1 MNNLITECQ
10 DFPYLNR
17 VICAIKCSLILTI
30 GFLFFNILN
39 LNKLIKN
46 FIDASTNKITGK
58 ARQPLDREAFSRAS
72 PP

>member
-10 DFPYLNR
+10 DFPCLNR

-46 FIDASTNKITGK
+46 FIDASTNTITGK
-58 ARQPLDREAFSRAS
+58 ARQPLDSEAFSRAS

>member
-10 DFPYLNR
+10 DFPCLSR
-17 VICAIKCSLILTI
+17 VTCAIKCSLILTI

-58 ARQPLDREAFSRAS
+58 ARQPLDSEAFSRAS